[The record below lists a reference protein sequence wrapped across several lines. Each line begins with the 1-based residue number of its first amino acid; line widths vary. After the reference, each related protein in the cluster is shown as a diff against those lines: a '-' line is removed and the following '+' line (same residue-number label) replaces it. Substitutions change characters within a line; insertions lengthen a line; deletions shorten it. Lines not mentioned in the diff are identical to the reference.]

1 MFYSSRCQLAALAL
15 PLALAFALP
24 THAAVAQDPIDAKS
38 AAHIRDQ
45 YMADLDTVHAK
56 IVALATAIPAEKY
69 EWRPAA
75 GVRSVSQVLMHVTHE
90 YYYYVPMS
98 LAGKA
103 PAAFGDPGAA
113 EQRLAKITKKSEVL
127 AELAKAW
134 AHTKA
139 QVASADAAHL
149 TGKYKPWG
157 ITIDQ
162 AALSMSGDLHE
173 HLGQLIAY
181 ARVNGVKPPWSK

>member
-1 MFYSSRCQLAALAL
+1 MSYSPRRHLAGLAL

-24 THAAVAQDPIDAKS
+24 THAAIAQDAIDSKS
-38 AAHIRDQ
+38 ATHIRDQ

-56 IVALATAIPAEKY
+56 ILALATAIPAEKY
-69 EWRPAA
+69 DWRPAA

-90 YYYYVPMS
+90 YYYYVPSS
-98 LAGKA
+98 LAGKT
-103 PAAFGDPGAA
+103 PAGFGDPNAA

-162 AALSMSGDLHE
+162 AALSMSG
-173 HLGQLIAY
+173 
-181 ARVNGVKPPWSK
+181 